1 MSTVLLPLC
10 GLNRFY
16 VYSYKTRKSQ
26 QRHIDERGKP
36 CYLLAY
42 QKPIHIGVNYEM
54 MNFGGKMSAQYA
66 AWGTVKGKIIGFGRL

>member
-10 GLNRFY
+10 GPNCFY
-16 VYSYKTRKSQ
+16 VYSHQTRKSQ
-26 QRHIDERGKP
+26 QRHIDECGKP

-42 QKPIHIGVNYEM
+42 QKLIHIGMNYEM

-66 AWGTVKGKIIGFGRL
+66 AWGTVKGKILGLGRL